1 MRTTNLFTLLA
12 ALVCTT
18 TAWAADYTVATD
30 SELRTVIQNNG
41 ANITV
46 TADINL
52 SNSTLSI
59 EGGTTV
65 TINLGGHTLDRKLTQ
80 RDYDHGGQ
88 VITVR
93 SGGRLNLSNG
103 TLKGGWGGD
112 SGGINN
118 EGGVVNLT
126 DVNITGCTGDDR
138 GGGICNRYKG
148 TLTMTGGSITG
159 NTSKDNKDYSW
170 SLVGGGGIFNDENC
184 TMTLI
189 GVTISGNKATQY
201 GGGGICNYGKLT
213 LNGCTIT
220 DNIATTS
227 GGGIWTNVSLNMSG
241 VNTISG
247 NTAANN
253 NADDLYLRSN
263 IINVTGSLAGSSIG
277 IKVDVTHTFTKGYNT
292 YNSGVDPATIFFA
305 DLSNVQEINLDINNE
320 AQIATI
326 PPEGGLA
333 GTGTPADPYI
343 IADLDDWATFA
354 NEAYYDVYWKVG
366 RYVRLDADLEFGA
379 AAGMIGTNSHPFNAT
394 FDGDGHTI
402 TMDIASTEESTALF
416 RYVGNAT
423 IRNLHTAGTIHST
436 AKLMSGLVGLV
447 KSGMNMTIENC
458 RSSVRLES
466 TVSGDG
472 TSAGFIACIGEKDKS
487 ASTVCITN
495 CLFDGYLIGT
505 NTGRWGGFV
514 GWNHYSAT
522 ITNCLFAPSDISVKD
537 SENKTFIRYGDDN
550 GNTISNSYYKTQLG
564 AAQGDAVGLKSA
576 SQLAEALGVEWYVS
590 GVEVLPYLNVHS
602 LYKSSLN
609 METYYPYTGSQI
621 AINYTL
627 TENTYGQPLTE
638 GTHYSVKVNDVA
650 KDPAENLSVTDV
662 GEYTLTFTGIG
673 AYHGSI
679 KKTIYVLRQ
688 LAGDGTAES
697 PFLITNADDWSIF
710 VSHINV
716 GSNADK
722 YYKLSDSFD
731 NMTDAIT
738 ETVGL
743 RDDYPFS
750 GTFDGNLKTLNVNI
764 NSTAM
769 GIYVNEQ
776 GVAPFHY
783 IKNATI
789 KRLTVEG
796 TIASASYYTSG
807 LVGFADGT
815 NTIDRCVVAAT
826 ISLENDYAG
835 GIVGH
840 GLQSTTTITNTVF
853 AGKFYGIGSGRT
865 AIGGIWGWGDEGS
878 SPTLKDCLEK
888 GSYTDIS
895 SMHPIGLMGGA
906 GSLSDC
912 FYLHPQ
918 IGIPDQVCT
927 LTGYKRAYAT
937 APTTAMYKQFELADR
952 DDYWVASTP
961 TMLDHYKYTGQKV
974 TLVYSV
980 QDAKGNSLTE
990 GVDYTVAIKN
1000 SEGQTVEKANLSA
1013 EDSYQLVFTALT
1025 PHIGTDVLD
1034 FVITEGTEVTSETT
1048 TMENAVYVVKSN
1060 VTVSERITVLGDVEL
1075 YLNQG
1080 CTLKASKGI
1089 ELSDGNK
1096 LAIFGPGTLTA
1107 TGEEGNWWDATP
1119 GIGAKKFGTLVI
1131 NSGTVNA
1138 TGGGNTD
1145 FKGCGAAGIGGTT
1158 NNVAGGYITING
1170 GVVNAQGKSGG
1181 AGIGGGGN
1189 RGSWEYGMPMDIII
1203 NGGKVKARVGAL
1215 NIENVEEGRAIGM
1228 GIPSVYEPIPHGTL
1242 TLNWTNDDDYIDADS
1257 YGGFKKV
1264 ILIKSFIDTENK
1276 VHSPANPNLNGK
1288 KLMPFNNGVSTD
1300 SELRN
1305 AITKDGADII
1315 VTADFDL
1322 SNSTLEIASNKTIT
1336 IDLNSHTLNR
1346 KLTQRNYDTGGQVFT
1361 VRSSATLNLSNGTLT
1376 GGWGGD
1382 SGGIVN
1388 YGGTVNL
1395 TDVTITG
1402 CTGDDRGGGIC
1413 NRDGGTLTMT
1423 GGSITNNISNDK
1435 MEPEGGGGIFNAEG
1449 ATMTLTSVTI
1459 TGNEAKEKGGGGVC
1473 NYGTLNIN
1481 DCTLQDNTAGKNGG
1495 GIWNGPSATLS
1506 INGITI
1512 SNNTASENGG
1522 GIFSRKEGT
1531 LNIKGAVNV
1540 SDNMVNGAN
1549 QNIYLQSGK
1558 LINVTGSL
1566 AGSSIGIYLDGGT
1579 GTFTSGY
1586 DVYNNGVDPSTLFF
1600 SDLPET
1606 ANVTSAEREAQMAN
1620 NVTVTYI
1627 ERSWD
1632 DVNKV
1637 VVSTPITLTNQIPND
1652 QIPQSDTDFKVITAG
1667 SEELTLGGM
1676 TTAYPETYVVRGSIC
1691 RDALRVMGG
1700 DVHLVLC
1707 DGATLNVHGVVVNSD
1722 CKLYIHSQSYGASM
1736 GKLRADN
1743 NGYNESIAGIGSEKG
1758 QSGDIYIEI
1767 QGGDIYA
1774 KGGDRAAGIGGGE
1787 NSPGANVTII
1797 DGIVEA
1803 HAGKD
1808 EDGCRAIGPG
1818 RDSDNYGSLTIG
1830 DEMMVSSE
1838 RRASAEERKDLCW
1851 NRTQVRIEPCTH
1863 EGATCAVIDGSSH
1876 SVTGCNYCTISTQAH
1891 SFGSYSECS
1900 ACHLVCL
1907 ADDADNS
1914 DIIAHWAEENGVH
1927 AVILTER
1934 TLYKDGNW
1942 NTLCLPFSLAS
1953 LTGTPLA
1960 DATVKTLNS
1969 TAFTNGTLTLNF
1981 SEDNLTSIEAG
1992 KPYIVKWVNTKVTEG
2007 TEDTELKN
2015 PVFENVIIA
2024 NATSNV
2030 EAGYVDFIGI
2040 YSPKTFTSD
2049 DKSKLYLGS
2058 DNELYYPSQAMT
2070 INACRAYFQ
2079 LHGITAA
2086 DLNEQGDA
2094 KQRIVLNFGDGDNT
2108 ETNGIKEIVN
2118 SQSANSKSDEA
2129 WYDLSGRRISVPSVS
2144 SASSVLP
2151 KGVYIYK
2158 GKKIIIK

>member
-1 MRTTNLFTLLA
+1 
-12 ALVCTT
+12 
-18 TAWAADYTVATD
+18 
-30 SELRTVIQNNG
+30 
-41 ANITV
+41 
-46 TADINL
+46 
-52 SNSTLSI
+52 
-59 EGGTTV
+59 
-65 TINLGGHTLDRKLTQ
+65 
-80 RDYDHGGQ
+80 
-88 VITVR
+88 
-93 SGGRLNLSNG
+93 
-103 TLKGGWGGD
+103 
-112 SGGINN
+112 
-118 EGGVVNLT
+118 
-126 DVNITGCTGDDR
+126 
-138 GGGICNRYKG
+138 
-148 TLTMTGGSITG
+148 
-159 NTSKDNKDYSW
+159 
-170 SLVGGGGIFNDENC
+170 
-184 TMTLI
+184 
-189 GVTISGNKATQY
+189 
-201 GGGGICNYGKLT
+201 
-213 LNGCTIT
+213 
-220 DNIATTS
+220 
-227 GGGIWTNVSLNMSG
+227 MSG

-277 IKVDVTHTFTKGYNT
+277 IKVDVTHTFTNGYNT
-292 YNSGVDPATIFFA
+292 YTSGVNPATIFFP
-305 DLSNVQEINLDINNE
+305 DLSSVQEINLDANNE
-320 AQIATI
+320 AQIVTI
-326 PPEGGLA
+326 PPVGGLA
-333 GTGTPADPYI
+333 GAGTAADPYI
-343 IADLDDWATFA
+343 IANLNDWATFA

-366 RYVRLDADLEFGA
+366 RYVRLVADLDFGA
-379 AAGMIGTNSHPFNAT
+379 TAGMIGTNSHPFNAT

-402 TMDIASTEESTALF
+402 TMDIASTEEITALF

-447 KSGMNMTIENC
+447 KSGVNMTIENC

-609 METYYPYTGSQI
+609 METYYPFTGSQI
-621 AINYTL
+621 AINYTV
-627 TENTYGQPLTE
+627 TENTYGRTLTE

-650 KDPAENLSVTDV
+650 KDPAESLSVTDV

-710 VSHINV
+710 ASHINV

-722 YYKLSDSFD
+722 YYQLSDSFD

-815 NTIDRCVVAAT
+815 NTIERCVVAAT

-906 GSLSDC
+906 GLLSNC

-961 TMLDHYKYTGQKV
+961 TMLNHYKYTGEKV
-974 TLVYSV
+974 TLIYSV

-1048 TMENAVYVVKSN
+1048 TMENAVYVVKSD
-1060 VTVSERITVLGDVEL
+1060 VTVSDRITILGDVEL

-1158 NNVAGGYITING
+1158 NNVAGGSITING

-1228 GIPSVYEPIPHGTL
+1228 GIPSRFTPVPHGTL
-1242 TLNWTNDDDYIDADS
+1242 TLNWTNADDYIDADS
-1257 YGGFKKV
+1257 YGGFKEV
-1264 ILIKSFIDTENK
+1264 VLLKSFLDTENK

-1288 KLMPFNNGVSTD
+1288 KLMPFNNGVGTD

-1315 VTADFDL
+1315 VTADINL

-1336 IDLNSHTLNR
+1336 IDLNGHTLDR
-1346 KLTQRNYDTGGQVFT
+1346 GLTSRDWDHGGQVFT
-1361 VRSSATLNLSNGTLT
+1361 VRSGATLNLTDGTLK
-1376 GGWGGD
+1376 GGWGGA
-1382 SGGIVN
+1382 SGGIN
-1388 YGGTVNL
+1388 NEGGTVNL

-1423 GGSITNNISNDK
+1423 GGAITNNISNDGMDPK
-1435 MEPEGGGGIFNAEG
+1435 GGGGLFNASG
-1449 ATMTLTSVTI
+1449 ATATLTGVTI
-1459 TGNEAKEKGGGGVC
+1459 TGNTAKLYGGGGIC
-1473 NYGTLNIN
+1473 NFGTLTI
-1481 DCTLQDNTAGKNGG
+1481 DGCTITGNAAGTHGG
-1495 GIWNGPSATLS
+1495 AIWQ
-1506 INGITI
+1506 
-1512 SNNTASENGG
+1512 
-1522 GIFSRKEGT
+1522 EGT
-1531 LNIKGAVNV
+1531 LNMKGKNTVTDNTGNGMADNV
-1540 SDNMVNGAN
+1540 
-1549 QNIYLQSGK
+1549 YLKGGRP
-1558 LINVTGSL
+1558 INVTGSL
-1566 AGSSIGIYLDGGT
+1566 TPLPVEEGAGVGSVGIYLDGGT

-1586 DVYNNGVDPSTLFF
+1586 GIYNSGVDPATLFF

-1606 ANVTSAEREAQMAN
+1606 ANVTSTGREAQMAN

-1637 VVSTPITLTNQIPND
+1637 VVSTPKTLTNQIPND
-1652 QIPQSDTDFKVITAG
+1652 QAPQSDTDFKVITAG
-1667 SEELTLGGM
+1667 SGELTLGGT
-1676 TTAYPETYVVRGSIC
+1676 TTAYPETYVVRGSIS
-1691 RDALRVMGG
+1691 RDILRVMGG

-1707 DGATLNVHGVVVNSD
+1707 DGATLNVHGVVVNANS
-1722 CKLYIHSQSYGASM
+1722 KLYIHSQSYGATM

-1743 NGYNESIAGIGSEKG
+1743 NGYNESVAGIGSEKG

-1774 KGGDRAAGIGGGE
+1774 KGGARAAGIGGGE
-1787 NSPGANVTII
+1787 NCPGANVTII
-1797 DGIVEA
+1797 GGIVEA
-1803 HAGKD
+1803 HAGND
-1808 EDGCRAIGPG
+1808 EEGCRAIGPG
-1818 RDSDNYGSLTIG
+1818 RDSDSYGSLTIV

-1838 RRASAEERKDLCW
+1838 RLATAAERKDMCW

-1863 EGATCAVIDGSSH
+1863 EGATCAVVDGSSH
-1876 SVTGCNYCTISTQAH
+1876 SITGCNYCTISSQAH
-1891 SFGSYSECS
+1891 TFGDYGQCA
-1900 ACHLVCL
+1900 ACGLISL
-1907 ADDADNS
+1907 SDDADNT
-1914 DIIAHWAEENGVH
+1914 DIISHWAEAGGEH
-1927 AVILTER
+1927 AVVLSNR
-1934 TLYKDGNW
+1934 TLYKDDDW

-1960 DATVKTLNS
+1960 DATVKTLTS
-1969 TAFTNGTLTLNF
+1969 TAFAGATLTLNF
-1981 SEDNLTSIEAG
+1981 TEDANNLASIEAG
-1992 KPYIVKWVNTKVTEG
+1992 TPYLVKWAKSDDIT
-2007 TEDTELKN
+2007 N
-2015 PVFENVIIA
+2015 PVFENVTISNTA
-2024 NATSNV
+2024 GNV
-2030 EAGYVDFIGI
+2030 ETQYADFIGN
-2040 YSPKTFTSD
+2040 YSPKTFTGE
-2049 DKSKLYLGS
+2049 DKSVLYIGA
-2058 DNELYYPSQAMT
+2058 NNTLYYPNAAMT
-2070 INACRAYFQ
+2070 INACRAYF
-2079 LHGITAA
+2079 LLNGIEA
-2086 DLNEQGDA
+2086 DALPA
-2094 KQRIVLNFGDGDNT
+2094 TSVRLSFGDDGSVTEITTTDYTNYTNT
-2108 ETNGIKEIVN
+2108 
-2118 SQSANSKSDEA
+2118 DA
-2129 WYDLSGRRISVPSVS
+2129 WFTLSGRKVNGQWSMVNGQ
-2144 SASSVLP
+2144 LK
-2151 KGVYIYK
+2151 KGVYIVN
-2158 GKKIIIK
+2158 GKKRVIK